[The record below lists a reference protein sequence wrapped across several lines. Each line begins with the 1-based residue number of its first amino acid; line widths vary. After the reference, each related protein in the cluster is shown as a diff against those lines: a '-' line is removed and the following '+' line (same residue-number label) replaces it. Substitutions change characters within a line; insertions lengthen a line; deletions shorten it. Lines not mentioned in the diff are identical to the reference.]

1 LSRFAPNF
9 VDRRGVFI
17 LNFGSEIKMA
27 RPEGEGVPGMING
40 HPALSFIKEKTEE
53 RFSLASITSGTFNE

>member
-17 LNFGSEIKMA
+17 LNFSSEIKIP
-27 RPEGEGVPGMING
+27 RPQGQGIPEMISG
-40 HPALSFIKEKTEE
+40 HLALSLINEKTSE
-53 RFSLASITSGTFNE
+53 RFF